1 MIKKIGVIGAGMMGA
16 EIALCFERAGYET
29 ILDDIKLEYAQNGI
43 RKQEAVL
50 DKNIKKGKITE
61 EDKAKTLANVT
72 PTDKYEDMADCDL
85 IIEAALEVYETN
97 DLDGMAKSYTGNYAN
112 RNLDYGA
119 NQMENLIHKFNVDGV
134 IFHSNR
140 SCKLMDFRTYEV
152 QRRIT
157 ERTGCP
163 SVIFDG
169 DQTEPRVFSDAQYET
184 RIQALL
190 ERMEKNKEAKRR
202 GDVE

>member
-29 ILDDIKLEYAQNGI
+29 VLDDIKLEYAQNGI

-97 DLDGMAKSYTGNYAN
+97 DLDGVAKSYTGNYAN

-119 NQMENLIHKFNVDGV
+119 NQMENLIHEFNVDGV

-190 ERMEKNKEAKRR
+190 EMMEKNKEAKRR

>member
-1 MIKKIGVIGAGMMGA
+1 MI
-16 EIALCFERAGYET
+16 YET
-29 ILDDIKLEYAQNGI
+29 D
-43 RKQEAVL
+43 
-50 DKNIKKGKITE
+50 
-61 EDKAKTLANVT
+61 
-72 PTDKYEDMADCDL
+72 
-85 IIEAALEVYETN
+85 
-97 DLDGMAKSYTGNYAN
+97 DLDGMARAYSSNYAN
-112 RNLDYGA
+112 RNLEYGID
-119 NQMENLIHKFNVDGV
+119 NITNLINEFSLDGIV
-134 IFHSNR
+134 FHSNR

-169 DQTEPRVFSDAQYET
+169 DQTDPRVFSDAQYET

-190 ERMEKNKEAKRR
+190 EMMEKNKEAKRR

>member
-1 MIKKIGVIGAGMMGA
+1 MIKKIGLIGAGMMGA

-85 IIEAALEVYETN
+85 IIEAAL
-97 DLDGMAKSYTGNYAN
+97 
-112 RNLDYGA
+112 
-119 NQMENLIHKFNVDGV
+119 
-134 IFHSNR
+134 
-140 SCKLMDFRTYEV
+140 
-152 QRRIT
+152 
-157 ERTGCP
+157 
-163 SVIFDG
+163 
-169 DQTEPRVFSDAQYET
+169 
-184 RIQALL
+184 
-190 ERMEKNKEAKRR
+190 
-202 GDVE
+202 